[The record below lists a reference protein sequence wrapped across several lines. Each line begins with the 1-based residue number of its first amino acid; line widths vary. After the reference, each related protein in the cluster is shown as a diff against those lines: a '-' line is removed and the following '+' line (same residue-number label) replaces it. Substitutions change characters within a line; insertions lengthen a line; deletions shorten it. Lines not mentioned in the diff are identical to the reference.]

1 VGGVPGQA
9 SFRYGGL
16 NHLGWVTSFSIEGEE
31 REDDLLRRYE
41 ELQRFDHTFAGLDA
55 DLVRRV
61 GALPTEYLFYYYDAR
76 RYVDNMLAAGT
87 SRGQDVARLN
97 QALLDEIGQAFS
109 NGDADA
115 AWSVYSD
122 GIGQRS
128 ASYMAADTARPP
140 EPAGSAEASAPGL
153 DQAPRLGGYE
163 AVALSVVDAF
173 ITNSSSGQQGPEVIV
188 NTLNGTSLSFLA
200 PDDVV
205 EVPAQV
211 TAEGI
216 VPLPCPDLPR
226 SAIGLISQV
235 KEYERAIVEAAVTG
249 DARLAAVGLA
259 LHPLVPGITAARQ
272 LVEDYRREHG
282 PYLAYLR

>member
-1 VGGVPGQA
+1 
-9 SFRYGGL
+9 
-16 NHLGWVTSFSIEGEE
+16 
-31 REDDLLRRYE
+31 
-41 ELQRFDHTFAGLDA
+41 
-55 DLVRRV
+55 
-61 GALPTEYLFYYYDAR
+61 
-76 RYVDNMLAAGT
+76 
-87 SRGQDVARLN
+87 VARLN

-226 SAIGLISQV
+226 SAIGLICQV